1 MPPSDTADTLAL
13 TGEIVSA
20 FVAYNSLRSTELPA
34 LIQAVHTELTKI
46 ASGAAGASA
55 PAPEPAIT
63 ARTRKMAVNATVVTP
78 PAMSAPTMPGASP

>member
-1 MPPSDTADTLAL
+1 MPPSDSADTLAL

-46 ASGAAGASA
+46 ASGAAAAAA
-55 PAPEPAIT
+55 PPPKPAGG
-63 ARTRKMAVNATVVTP
+63 KKKKKK
-78 PAMSAPTMPGASP
+78 